1 MSTAV
6 VVDST
11 AQLSA
16 ARRAELEAA
25 LGGLFRVVD
34 LSVEVGEETR
44 ADGEWSPDE
53 LCEHMRAGARVQ
65 TSMPSA
71 QAFSTALGE
80 LAAAGA
86 AEVLVLTL
94 PAVLSGTHG
103 SAVAAAAEHP
113 ALTVHL
119 VDSRTTS
126 AGLAGAVAI
135 AVAGIASGLPPAAV
149 AGEVAD
155 WCEAETRTFFVP
167 EDLEYLRRGGRIGRA
182 ASLLGRALAITPVL
196 GLRDGAVV
204 PLARVRT
211 MAKAE
216 DRLVALV
223 AESCA
228 EYRERAAD
236 AALEVVL
243 LHPESTPET
252 AGAGVRRMQE
262 KLAAADLPAGTVVRT
277 EVLSTVITA
286 HVGPGALGVAVQ
298 TRP

>member
-34 LSVEVGEETR
+34 LSVEVGEEMR
-44 ADGEWSPDE
+44 ADGGWSPDE
-53 LCEHMRAGARVQ
+53 LCEHMRSGARVQ

-71 QAFSTALGE
+71 QAFSAALGE
-80 LAAAGA
+80 LAERGA

-113 ALTVHL
+113 ELTVHL
-119 VDSRTTS
+119 IDSRTTS
-126 AGLAGAVAI
+126 AGLAGAVAV
-135 AVAGIASGLPPAAV
+135 AVAGIASDLPPAAV

-196 GLRDGAVV
+196 GLREGAVV

-228 EYRERAAD
+228 EYRERASD